1 MALIEAIAGVLAVFI
16 GVVGFVYGISWV
28 IENGGKKKPGKK
40 ITLTE
45 AGYSADGQFLL
56 VEATRRN
63 DKTRYAVKCALCSA
77 YVVKTKNR
85 SAIHGDVVKAAMYGH
100 KCDKQLF
107 PSDPKELFE

>member
-1 MALIEAIAGVLAVFI
+1 MALVEAMAGVIAVFI
-16 GVVGFVYGISWV
+16 AIVGFVYGISWI
-28 IENGGKKKPGKK
+28 IENGGKKNPGKK

-56 VEATRRN
+56 VEATRKN

-77 YVVKTKNR
+77 HVVKTKNR